1 MDTKK
6 EIEKLNKL
14 VGLLKS
20 EDMKLA
26 RLEAKYNTLALKL
39 ERKNVEDIF
48 KILRPLYIKV
58 FAQREGVDSLRAQ
71 IKYKLRILKMD

>member
-26 RLEAKYNTLALKL
+26 KLEAKYNSLAMKL
-39 ERKNVEDIF
+39 EQRGIEDSF

-58 FAQREGVDSLRAQ
+58 FDQREGVDSLRAQ